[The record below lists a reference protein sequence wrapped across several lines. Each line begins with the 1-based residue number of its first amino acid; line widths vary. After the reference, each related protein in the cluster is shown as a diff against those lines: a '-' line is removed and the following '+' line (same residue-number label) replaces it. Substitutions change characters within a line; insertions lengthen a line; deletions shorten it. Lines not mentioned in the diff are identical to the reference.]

1 VSDHIDARVSL
12 EPTEVQKLRLQLVY
26 RECQLNE
33 ARRNHMEAELRIHQ
47 SVIAIANA
55 TVPDI
60 ETQLAYLER
69 ERKECL
75 QRFAQVGEQIKAEN
89 GWPASARWD
98 GMTLECSA
106 PAEHVLATVRDS
118 AGEGKSRIQ

>member
-60 ETQLAYLER
+60 ETQLVYLER

-75 QRFAQVGEQIKAEN
+75 QRFAQVTEQIKSEN
-89 GWPASARWD
+89 GWPSTALFD
-98 GMTLECSA
+98 GTTLQCSA
-106 PAEHVLATVRDS
+106 PAEHVLALSRGLG
-118 AGEGKSRIQ
+118 GEDKIRIH